1 MNILNESERKQID
14 TIKRSI
20 STPAAFQ
27 TLQNEDTANIAEW
40 TACLLNALNAFGS
53 EHFVVACI
61 GMLKSGK
68 STLIN
73 LLARSKDASPT
84 GFGFDTTLRPVLITS
99 STAPHGTIEVW
110 LPNTQEQKLT
120 KASLNEV
127 FLCLRKVKK
136 PEEVKGASCHAYP
149 LTPANLENA
158 LCKAVLEADNNMLPC
173 EPVMV
178 VVKVPPNKDSPLS
191 SEIVL
196 LDTPGLDS
204 GISNWTKESSERY
217 SWIIEN
223 SDLLLFLQ
231 SSVAPLNKNA
241 AAILHDIHAKSPN
254 TPVWLVQNEMC
265 AKPWLPL
272 ERITEE
278 NNKQRMQAARMF
290 NTVCRAFKQVNAN
303 LGKAD
308 SAVFDDT
315 LGGKLKKELL
325 HDSQFASVVANI
337 KDDLIR
343 NIGPIRRQNCID
355 AVKREAQVMQD
366 GLTEIARKLNDR
378 IWETKDRMDALVRF
392 KSQFRDYMLTT
403 PRDGS
408 SPAVDEIRMV
418 SNGHFNPAKYL
429 RALHYCHDFEFNGAV
444 FSAAKLQKL
453 ITLQRDDLVR
463 QMKDDIRAITTD
475 DFVLALRRNGERRNN
490 ICKYIHEAFQEFAL
504 RMLKD
509 DGIKFEPCFPV
520 EEAEA
525 MIRSVVGRLQLP
537 GLQDSFFVNVDE
549 VAGKA
554 TVSVKKLDCW
564 KNLVWEFRKRDTV
577 EAQQVFGDYFVA
589 ATESGPFAEMIEAIS
604 EKIREAAT
612 VWMNKT
618 AFDTLRTDFVAKLDE
633 VLTSRLREEKGTL
646 SLIEHDVAVIKA
658 MSGRYNDLND
668 QVKGL

>member
-1 MNILNESERKQID
+1 MKNL
-14 TIKRSI
+14 KRAQSGR
-20 STPAAFQ
+20 AK
-27 TLQNEDTANIAEW
+27 NAE
-40 TACLLNALNAFGS
+40 
-53 EHFVVACI
+53 V
-61 GMLKSGK
+61 
-68 STLIN
+68 
-73 LLARSKDASPT
+73 
-84 GFGFDTTLRPVLITS
+84 
-99 STAPHGTIEVW
+99 
-110 LPNTQEQKLT
+110 
-120 KASLNEV
+120 
-127 FLCLRKVKK
+127 
-136 PEEVKGASCHAYP
+136 
-149 LTPANLENA
+149 
-158 LCKAVLEADNNMLPC
+158 EADNNMLPC

-204 GISNWTKESSERY
+204 GLSNWTKESSERY

-231 SSVAPLNKNA
+231 SSVAPLNRNA
-241 AAILHDIHAKSPN
+241 AAILRDIHARSPN

-278 NNKQRMQAARMF
+278 NNKQRTQAARMF
-290 NTVCRAFKQVNAN
+290 NTVSHAFKQVYAN

-308 SAVFDDT
+308 SAIFDDT
-315 LGGKLKKELL
+315 LGGKLRKELL
-325 HDSQFASVVANI
+325 NESQFASVEANI

-355 AVKREAQVMQD
+355 AVKRENQTMLD
-366 GLTEIARKLNDR
+366 GLTGIAGRLDDR
-378 IWETKDRMDALVRF
+378 IRETKSRMDAIVRF

-408 SPAVDEIRMV
+408 NPAVDEVRMV

-475 DFVLALRRNGERRNN
+475 DFMLALRRNGERRNN
-490 ICKYIHEAFQEFAL
+490 ICKYVHEAFREFAL

-520 EEAEA
+520 EETGA
-525 MIRSVVGRLQLP
+525 MIRSIVERLQLP
-537 GLQDSFFVNVDE
+537 GLQDVFFVNVDE

-564 KNLVWEFRKRDTV
+564 KNLVWEFRKRDTA

-589 ATESGPFAEMIEAIS
+589 ATESGPFAEMIEAIC
-604 EKIREAAT
+604 EKIREAVT

-618 AFDTLRTDFVAKLDE
+618 AFDALRDEFIKQVDIELEKRLSIGKTSVSMTVQDISTVKSFV
-633 VLTSRLREEKGTL
+633 EKCAEL
-646 SLIEHDVAVIKA
+646 EDRMK
-658 MSGRYNDLND
+658 RF
-668 QVKGL
+668 

>member
-1 MNILNESERKQID
+1 MNILNETEHK
-14 TIKRSI
+14 TINEWKRGI
-20 STPAAFQ
+20 STSATFQ
-27 TLQNEDTANIAEW
+27 TLPNEDATNIAEW
-40 TACLLNALNAFGS
+40 TGGILNALDAFGS

-61 GMLKSGK
+61 GMLKAGK

-73 LLARSKDASPT
+73 LLARNKGASPT

-99 STAPHGTIEVW
+99 STEPHGTIKVW
-110 LPNTQEQKLT
+110 LPNTPEQKLT

-173 EPVMV
+173 EPVVV

-204 GISNWTKESSERY
+204 GLSNWTKESSERY
-217 SWIIEN
+217 SRIIEN
-223 SDLLLFLQ
+223 SDPLLFLQ
-231 SSVAPLNKNA
+231 SSVAPLNRNA
-241 AAILHDIHAKSPN
+241 AAILRDIHAKSPN

-278 NNKQRMQAARMF
+278 NTKQRTQAARMF
-290 NTVCRAFKQVNAN
+290 NTVSHAFKQVYAN

-325 HDSQFASVVANI
+325 NESQFASVEANI

-355 AVKREAQVMQD
+355 AVKRETQAMQD
-366 GLTEIARKLNDR
+366 GLTEIARKLDDR
-378 IWETKDRMDALVRF
+378 IRETKSRMGAIVRF

-403 PRDGS
+403 PRDDS
-408 SPAVDEIRMV
+408 NPAVDEVRMV
-418 SNGHFNPAKYL
+418 SNGHFNPVKYL

-490 ICKYIHEAFQEFAL
+490 ICKYVHESFREFAL

-520 EEAEA
+520 EEAGA
-525 MIRSVVGRLQLP
+525 MIRSVVERLQLP

-604 EKIREAAT
+604 EKIREAAA

-618 AFDTLRTDFVAKLDE
+618 AFDALRDEFIKQVDIELEIRLSSEKTSMSMIMQDISTVKSFV
-633 VLTSRLREEKGTL
+633 EKCC
-646 SLIEHDVAVIKA
+646 K
-658 MSGRYNDLND
+658 LND
-668 QVKGL
+668 RMKRF

>member
-1 MNILNESERKQID
+1 MNILNENELKQINAL
-14 TIKRSI
+14 KRSF
-20 STPAAFQ
+20 STPATFHA
-27 TLQNEDTANIAEW
+27 LPNEDVSSIADW
-40 TACLLNALNAFGS
+40 TACLMNALDAFGS

-84 GFGFDTTLRPVLITS
+84 GFGFDTTLRPALITS
-99 STAPHGTIEVW
+99 STDPHGTIEIW
-110 LPNTQEQKLT
+110 LPNTPEQKLT

-136 PEEVKGASCHAYP
+136 PEDVKGASCHVYP

-204 GISNWTKESSERY
+204 GLSNWTKDSAELY

-241 AAILHDIHAKSPN
+241 ATILRDIHVKSPN

-278 NNKQRMQAARMF
+278 NNKQRTQAARMF
-290 NTVCRAFKQVNAN
+290 NTVSHAFKQVYAN

-308 SAVFDDT
+308 SAIFDDV
-315 LGGKLKKELL
+315 LGGKLRKELL
-325 HDSQFASVVANI
+325 HDSQFSSAETNI
-337 KDDLIR
+337 KNDLIS
-343 NIGPIRRQNCID
+343 NIVPIRRRNCID
-355 AVKREAQVMQD
+355 AVKRETKLLMD
-366 GLTEIARKLNDR
+366 GLTGIAGELEQKRHSAEDR
-378 IWETKDRMDALVRF
+378 IEAITRF
-392 KSQFRDYMLTT
+392 KSQFRDYLLDTQ
-403 PRDGS
+403 RDGDN
-408 SPAVDEIRMV
+408 PAVDEIKLV
-418 SNGHFNPAKYL
+418 TNSSFSTAKYK
-429 RALHYCHDFEFNGAV
+429 RELHSFSDTGFREKA
-444 FSAAKLQKL
+444 FSAVKLQQI
-453 ITLQRDDLVR
+453 ITRQRDAVVK

-490 ICKYIHEAFQEFAL
+490 ICKYVHEAFRDFAL
-504 RMLKD
+504 RMLKAD
-509 DGIKFEPCFPV
+509 CIKFGPLFSAD
-520 EEAEA
+520 EAETL
-525 MIRSVVGRLQLP
+525 IRSTVERLQMP
-537 GLQDSFFVNVDE
+537 DLQDGFFVNVDS
-549 VAGKA
+549 VVGKA
-554 TVSVKKLDCW
+554 PVSVRKLNDW
-564 KNLVWEFRKRDTV
+564 RNLIWEFRKRNAD
-577 EAQQVFGDYFVA
+577 EAKAVFAEYFNPS
-589 ATESGPFAEMIEAIS
+589 TDGGPFAEMIEAVAV
-604 EKIREAAT
+604 KLREAVAD
-612 VWMNKT
+612 WMNET
-618 AFDTLRTDFVAKLDE
+618 AFDALRTDFIRGIEKELDR
-633 VLTSRLREEKGTL
+633 RL
-646 SLIEHDVAVIKA
+646 LIGQNELNAVTADCSAIQKMMHMCESVNA
-658 MSGRYNDLND
+658 VMNEF
-668 QVKGL
+668 